1 MLYYTWIYLYM
12 VVQVYNCIWNT
23 CIFMDILE
31 YTWIYLDPVILG
43 YGASQRDLLLGELE
57 QHHYKVARPLDGKED
72 M

>member
-23 CIFMDILE
+23 WIIMDILE
-31 YTWIYLDPVILG
+31 YTRIYLDPVILG

-57 QHHYKVARPLDGKED
+57 QHHYKVARPLNGREYR
-72 M
+72 